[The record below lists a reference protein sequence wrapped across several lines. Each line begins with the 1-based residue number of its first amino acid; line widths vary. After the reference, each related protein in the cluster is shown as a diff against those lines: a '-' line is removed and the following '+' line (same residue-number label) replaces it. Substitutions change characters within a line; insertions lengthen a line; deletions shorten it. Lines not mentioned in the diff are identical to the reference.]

1 VSPEVGAVSPEVGAV
16 SPEVG
21 DVSPDA
27 ASAPAETAGGSRD
40 GRWVRDPAV
49 LWRRSSDRIVVL
61 PPGRTEPLLLEG
73 TGAAAFE
80 LLDVPASVEELAATF
95 AEVTGSDRAVIAGD
109 LWPFLEELAAEGVL
123 APVAGEG

>member
-1 VSPEVGAVSPEVGAV
+1 MEQPEDAAVPPEADAVSPEGGAAP
-16 SPEVG
+16 PE
-21 DVSPDA
+21 A
-27 ASAPAETAGGSRD
+27 AGRSRA

-109 LWPFLEELAAEGVL
+109 LGPFLQELAAEGVL
-123 APVAGEG
+123 APVAEEG